1 MWLYLQLQF
10 LKATLNNGFM
20 GFWDTSKWS
29 TIESTVAI
37 TLDGVTVAST
47 GKVVHVATVA
57 ITLDD
62 VAIASSGVI
71 TRHATIDLPLDDIIN
86 ASNGNITRHA
96 TLALTLDDV
105 DIVIA
110 GQDVHAG
117 PLNLQLDDVDFA
129 SSGNVI
135 KHGDLSLQLDD
146 ITFEAT
152 GQDGHTGTL
161 AVALDDLIIYFQGAD
176 DNQQQHRGGF
186 DTKKRKPTVYKDERQ
201 ELESQIAKAIAK
213 VTGEDQETATSE
225 VEVKVVELVE
235 TPNYQL
241 QEMVMKAQ
249 AMALQAEIDLL
260 IQAELDDE
268 ESLMLLL

>member
-1 MWLYLQLQF
+1 MAL
-10 LKATLNNGFM
+10 
-20 GFWDTSKWS
+20 WDSGIWDSSKWS

-47 GKVVHVATVA
+47 GKVVHVATVV

-71 TRHATIDLPLDDIIN
+71 TRHATVDLPLDDIIIE
-86 ASNGNITRHA
+86 SNGNITRHA
-96 TLALTLDDV
+96 TLDLTLDDV

-110 GQDVHAG
+110 GQNVHAG
-117 PLNLQLDDVDFA
+117 PLN
-129 SSGNVI
+129 I
-135 KHGDLSLQLDD
+135 QLDD
-146 ITFEAT
+146 IIFEAT
-152 GQDGHTGTL
+152 GQHGHTGTL
-161 AVALDDLIIYFQGAD
+161 AVSLDELIIYFQGAD

-186 DTKKRKPTVYKDERQ
+186 DAKKRKPTVYKDERQ

-213 VTGEDQETATSE
+213 VTGEDQETATPE
-225 VEVKVVELVE
+225 VEVKVVEPVE